1 MSQHKEAS
9 DTTESSASGHLRHI
23 SDHRC
28 LFRAELES
36 QSPDTTRLETS
47 GRVKGEGGHCDGQE
61 PAYHFLSRYFPFWN
75 GIPEYPVTGSAHT
88 VLAPYWAEVVGST
101 SLVARQCSTSLSY
114 LLTGSREQARPSSS
128 SVEILTSGLSDP
140 GDNRREDF

>member
-36 QSPDTTRLETS
+36 LEPDTTRLESLETS
-47 GRVKGEGGHCDGQE
+47 GRVEGEGGHCDYATSPSGMESPDRVQIAGE
-61 PAYHFLSRYFPFWN
+61 D
-75 GIPEYPVTGSAHT
+75 
-88 VLAPYWAEVVGST
+88 VLV
-101 SLVARQCSTSLSY
+101 
-114 LLTGSREQARPSSS
+114 
-128 SVEILTSGLSDP
+128 ISGNIDI
-140 GDNRREDF
+140 GTE